1 MYKMIIADDETGIH
15 DLLKDAIEEFID
27 GFKVVGCFLNGREA
41 IDYLTDN
48 KVDVVLTDIKMPIVD
63 GLALCKYI
71 HENRPETKV
80 IILSG
85 YGEFEYAKEAIKYNV
100 TDYLLKAVDM
110 KELSVSLK
118 KIEKELNASRDM
130 HDRDDSG
137 TDRFC
142 TDLIVGALSE
152 NEIRREY
159 CKLNMPY
166 DIDNVKVSIY
176 QIDFKNYD
184 DILKNAWRYESEY
197 FHDAVFGV
205 IQSVVRDIVHGTAA
219 EIFSNRQRIIIGVF
233 CDSNLN
239 QLEEHIAECLKDIT
253 GLEITCAKISE
264 EKRVF
269 EVSNDNNI
277 LDNKEIYKIMVSY
290 IKLLSPDKAKSVISR
305 MMKTGNVKESSEN
318 EADYINSTYE
328 NIKKQ
333 MDDKKIIENVKEY
346 IARNFDK
353 DISRK
358 DIADSVFF
366 NAAYFPRFFKQ
377 ITGISLGNYILE
389 VRMDNAIKYLETNT
403 KIQDIAAKSG
413 FKNVRHFQRMF
424 KEYTGFSPTDYRKMI
439 LKKD

>member
-1 MYKMIIADDETGIH
+1 MYKMIIVDDETGIH

-27 GFKVVGCFLNGREA
+27 GFKVVGCFLNGLEA
-41 IDYLTDN
+41 IDYLNDN
-48 KVDVVLTDIKMPIVD
+48 KVDVVLTDIKMPIAD
-63 GLALCKYI
+63 GLELCKYI
-71 HENRPETKV
+71 HENIPETKV

-110 KELSVSLK
+110 RELSAALK
-118 KIEKELNASRDM
+118 KIEKELNASKDI
-130 HDRDDSG
+130 HDSDDSG

-152 NEIRREY
+152 EEIKREY
-159 CKLNMPY
+159 GKLNMPY

-184 DILKNAWRYESEY
+184 DILKNAWRYEPEY

-205 IQSVVRDIVHGTAA
+205 IQSAARDISCAAAA
-219 EIFSNRQRIIIGVF
+219 EVFSSRQRMIIGVF
-233 CDSNLN
+233 FDSSLK
-239 QLEEHIAECLKDIT
+239 QFEAHAAECLKDIT
-253 GLEITCAKISE
+253 GLEITCSKISD
-264 EKRVF
+264 EKNIF

-305 MMKTGNVKESSEN
+305 MMKTGNVKETSEN
-318 EADYINSTYE
+318 RADYVDSTYE

-333 MDDKKIIENVKEY
+333 MDDKKIIANAKEY
-346 IARNFDK
+346 IAQNFDK

-377 ITGISLGNYILE
+377 VTGVSLGNYILQ
-389 VRMDNAIKYLETNT
+389 VRMDNAIKCLETNT